1 MTHSLL
7 RSGALLLSLLVL
19 APAPALRA
27 QTGELPEKEQQ
38 ALGKILG
45 KFLGAKAGD
54 KDKEKARVDFG
65 KKLEELGKKKGLKET
80 SEAHVA
86 ALGLTADL
94 GRALYFAT
102 EYKLNLRGGKPISE
116 ELAQVP
122 KTNYA
127 LSLPSTYRPGGAPLP
142 LILAIPEFKDGKP
155 VTPSEFLTAHLT
167 EQEIREGAAIAVVP
181 MPANKDDWNL
191 LKEDRSG
198 GIAMV
203 MFTWGDV
210 IGKVGIDANRIY
222 LYGRGT
228 EAVTAAMHVAT
239 RYPHRFAGL
248 IGMSGDA
255 AADIAPTNFGN
266 LPTFFAAAG
275 SNASTFEAK
284 AKELGYGNCT
294 LKADGTAVDAWAWIG
309 KTARVPNPLKVT
321 FQPGD
326 PFPDRAYWVRIPA
339 TAGLASPVVA
349 EADRATNTVKVKVP
363 DVRQVT
369 LLFNAEL
376 IDFGKP
382 VNIEINGKL
391 RTEKIVPSVDDML
404 GLLPQSD
411 NGRVYVTQRTYEVTQ

>member
-1 MTHSLL
+1 MTIKVSIKINGKPASAEVEE
-7 RSGALLLSLLVL
+7 RTLLVTLIREHLHLTGTHVGCDTAQCGACTVHMDGRAIKSCNIL
-19 APAPALRA
+19 AMQAEGASITTIEGVAHADGTLHPM
-27 QTGELPEKEQQ
+27 QQ
-38 ALGKILG
+38 AFHEHHGLQCGFCTPGMVMSAI
-45 KFLGAKAGD
+45 
-54 KDKEKARVDFG
+54 DFVRN
-65 KKLEELGKKKGLKET
+65 
-80 SEAHVA
+80 HP
-86 ALGLTADL
+86 
-94 GRALYFAT
+94 
-102 EYKLNLRGGKPISE
+102 N
-116 ELAQVP
+116 
-122 KTNYA
+122 
-127 LSLPSTYRPGGAPLP
+127 
-142 LILAIPEFKDGKP
+142 
-155 VTPSEFLTAHLT
+155 PSE
-167 EQEIREGAAIAVVP
+167 QDIREGAAIAAVP
-181 MPANKDDWNL
+181 MPANKEDWNL

-294 LKADGTAVDAWAWIG
+294 LKADGTVADAWAWIG
-309 KTARVPNPLKVT
+309 KTARVANPLKVT

-339 TAGLASPVVA
+339 AAGLASPVVA

-376 IDFGKP
+376 IDFSKP
-382 VNIEINGKL
+382 VNIEINGKA